1 MCPGCRSPSSCA
13 AASRASGSTR
23 QHQAA
28 LRQHQ
33 ATQNPT
39 VSYILEALK
48 KSQSDRELGQ
58 VPRIEGFGRDVP
70 LPPPQSN
77 LGAYLALLLALLA
90 LAIAVLLLLRTLLG
104 TPEGAGDGS
113 RVALPP
119 APRADS
125 RPPEPQQPAVSGLA
139 RTDAAEPPARPRAG
153 FTDPAATPE
162 RLPELLPP
170 PIERAPEAVS
180 AAAPRTEPAGAARP
194 LPAAVPPPAAAA
206 PPRAVSAPP
215 AGAIPLDDPG
225 SLSVEPEVLVVPAP
239 APPGEP
245 LPRGAEELRRALLG
259 DGQRL
264 SASVDGGRGALPAP
278 PPPGAPLPAGPASEQ
293 TPVPEDLIAEIEA
306 FKDLVRKRD
315 PGLER
320 RAAARPPPLPEPP
333 GLPRTEVLLE
343 RAEPVPAGPSLAL
356 RNRLPPF
363 AMSVHVYN
371 ADPSRRFVYINGRKL
386 TEQEKSREGIRL
398 ERVVADG
405 AVLSF
410 EGEEFFQ
417 RR

>member
-1 MCPGCRSPSSCA
+1 
-13 AASRASGSTR
+13 
-23 QHQAA
+23 
-28 LRQHQ
+28 
-33 ATQNPT
+33 

-70 LPPPQSN
+70 IEPPRSN

-90 LAIAVLLLLRTLLG
+90 LGIAVLLLLRTLLG
-104 TPEGAGDGS
+104 TPETAGDGV
-113 RVALPP
+113 RLPP
-119 APRADS
+119 PTAAPAERLREPPQPDARA
-125 RPPEPQQPAVSGLA
+125 LA
-139 RTDAAEPPARPRAG
+139 ATDASAPPPRPRAG

-162 RLPELLPP
+162 PLPELLLPP
-170 PIERAPEAVS
+170 VSEPAAASAPAPAPAPGSAPSPSAPPAAVS
-180 AAAPRTEPAGAARP
+180 APQPAAPAPQGT
-194 LPAAVPPPAAAA
+194 AAA
-206 PPRAVSAPP
+206 PPAAPMPFDDP
-215 AGAIPLDDPG
+215 AG
-225 SLSVEPEVLVVPAP
+225 LSVEPEVLVVPAP

-245 LPRGAEELRRALLG
+245 LPRGADELRRALFG
-259 DGQRL
+259 DGERV
-264 SASVDGGRGALPAP
+264 SASVDSGGNAPLAP
-278 PPPGAPLPAGPASEQ
+278 PPPLRGGPAASEQ

-306 FKDLVRKRD
+306 FKELVRKRD
-315 PGLER
+315 PGIDR

-333 GLPRTEVLLE
+333 GLPRPQGAVQ
-343 RAEPVPAGPSLAL
+343 RAEPLPAGPSLDL
-356 RNRLPPF
+356 RSRLPPIS
-363 AMSVHVYN
+363 MNVHVYN

>member
-1 MCPGCRSPSSCA
+1 
-13 AASRASGSTR
+13 
-23 QHQAA
+23 
-28 LRQHQ
+28 
-33 ATQNPT
+33 

-70 LPPPQSN
+70 IEPPRSN

-90 LAIAVLLLLRTLLG
+90 LGIAVLLLLRTLLG
-104 TPEGAGDGS
+104 TPETAGDGARLS
-113 RVALPP
+113 PP
-119 APRADS
+119 APTERLREPPQPDARA
-125 RPPEPQQPAVSGLA
+125 LA
-139 RTDAAEPPARPRAG
+139 ATDASAPPPRPRAG

-162 RLPELLPP
+162 PLPELLLPP
-170 PIERAPEAVS
+170 VSEPAAASAPAPAPGSAPSPSAPPAAVS
-180 AAAPRTEPAGAARP
+180 APQPSAPAPQGT
-194 LPAAVPPPAAAA
+194 AAA
-206 PPRAVSAPP
+206 PP
-215 AGAIPLDDPG
+215 AGPMPFDDPER
-225 SLSVEPEVLVVPAP
+225 LSVEPEVLVVPAP
-239 APPGEP
+239 TRPGEP
-245 LPRGAEELRRALLG
+245 LPRGADELRRALLG

-264 SASVDGGRGALPAP
+264 STSVNSGADALPAP
-278 PPPGAPLPAGPASEQ
+278 PPPGAPLPAGPAASEQ

-306 FKDLVRKRD
+306 FKELVRKRD
-315 PGLER
+315 PGIDR

-333 GLPRTEVLLE
+333 GLPRPQAAVQ
-343 RAEPVPAGPSLAL
+343 RAEPLPAGPSLDL
-356 RNRLPPF
+356 RSRLPPIS
-363 AMSVHVYN
+363 MNVHVYN

>member
-1 MCPGCRSPSSCA
+1 M
-13 AASRASGSTR
+13 
-23 QHQAA
+23 
-28 LRQHQ
+28 
-33 ATQNPT
+33 
-39 VSYILEALK
+39 SYILEALK

-70 LPPPQSN
+70 IEPPRSN

-90 LAIAVLLLLRTLLG
+90 LGIAVLLLLRTLLG
-104 TPEGAGDGS
+104 TPETAGDGV
-113 RVALPP
+113 RLPP
-119 APRADS
+119 PTAAPAERLREPP
-125 RPPEPQQPAVSGLA
+125 RPDASGLA
-139 RTDAAEPPARPRAG
+139 TDASAPPRPRAG

-162 RLPELLPP
+162 PLPELLLPP
-170 PIERAPEAVS
+170 VSAPAPAAAPADALGSAPSSTPAAVS
-180 AAAPRTEPAGAARP
+180 APQPSAPAPQGT
-194 LPAAVPPPAAAA
+194 AAA
-206 PPRAVSAPP
+206 PPAAPMPFDDP
-215 AGAIPLDDPG
+215 AG
-225 SLSVEPEVLVVPAP
+225 LSVEPEVLVVPAP

-245 LPRGAEELRRALLG
+245 LPRGADELRRALLG
-259 DGQRL
+259 DGERV
-264 SASVDGGRGALPAP
+264 SASVDSGGNAPPAP
-278 PPPGAPLPAGPASEQ
+278 PPPLRGGPAASEQ

-306 FKDLVRKRD
+306 FKELVRKRD
-315 PGLER
+315 PGIDR

-333 GLPRTEVLLE
+333 GLPRPQAAVQ
-343 RAEPVPAGPSLAL
+343 RAEPLPAGPSLDL
-356 RNRLPPF
+356 RSRLPPIS
-363 AMSVHVYN
+363 MNVHVYN